1 MIARILLVAIAAG
14 VIAGAFVTA
23 AQSFKVIPLIYQA
36 ETYENKTPAEA
47 TAVDQTTNRP
57 PAHAHDG
64 TEPKNHSHEQRAEW
78 SPQDGFERVAYTL
91 LTNVLNGV
99 GFGFLLTAVIVFAGF
114 DISWTIGIL
123 WGVGGFLAFSFF
135 PAIGLPPE
143 MPGIVAADI
152 VERQVWWAA
161 AVAGALIGLGLL
173 AFGKNLAFKVLGVV
187 IIAIPQVVGAPH
199 INLQEVSSSVPAE
212 LAAQYVVATLL
223 TTALFWLVLGASVGG
238 LLHRFGKPV

>member
-36 ETYENKTPAEA
+36 ETYENNAPAEA
-47 TAVDQTTNRP
+47 MAADQTTGQP

-64 TEPKNHSHEQRAEW
+64 SEATGHSHEQGAEW
-78 SPQDGFERVAYTL
+78 GPQDGFQRLAFTF
-91 LTNVLNGV
+91 LTNVLTGV
-99 GFGFLLTAVIVFAGF
+99 GFGFLLTAAIVFAGF
-114 DISWTIGIL
+114 GISWTTGIL
-123 WGVGGFLAFSFF
+123 WGIGGFLAFSFF
-135 PAIGLPPE
+135 PSIGLPPE
-143 MPGIVAADI
+143 MPGMVGADI

-161 AVAGALIGLGLL
+161 TVACALVGLALL
-173 AFGKNLAFKVLGVV
+173 AFGKSPPLKVLGVV

-199 INLQEVSSSVPAE
+199 INLSEMSSSVPAE

-223 TTALFWLVLGASVGG
+223 TTGLFWLVLGASVGG
-238 LLHRFGKPV
+238 LLHRFGKPA

>member
-36 ETYENKTPAEA
+36 EAYENKA
-47 TAVDQTTNRP
+47 
-57 PAHAHDG
+57 PAHTHDG
-64 TEPKNHSHEQRAEW
+64 TEPKNHSHEQSAQW
-78 SPQDGFERVAYTL
+78 APQDGFERVAFTL
-91 LTNVLNGV
+91 LSNVLTGV
-99 GFGFLLTAVIVFAGF
+99 GFGFLLTSAIVVAGIG
-114 DISWTIGIL
+114 ISWTTGIL
-123 WGVGGFLAFSFF
+123 WGMGGFLAFTFF

-143 MPGIVAADI
+143 MPGMVAAGI
-152 VERQVWWAA
+152 VERQIWWAA
-161 AVAGALIGLGLL
+161 TVVCALIGLALL
-173 AFGKNLAFKVLGVV
+173 AFGKNLPLKILGVV

-199 INLQEVSSSVPAE
+199 VNLAGVSSSVPAE

-238 LLHRFGKPV
+238 LLHRFGKPA

>member
-1 MIARILLVAIAAG
+1 MITRILLVAIAAG

-36 ETYENKTPAEA
+36 ETYENKTPAGA
-47 TAVDQTTNRP
+47 PAVDQTINQP

-64 TEPKNHSHEQRAEW
+64 TESKNHPHKQSAEW
-78 SPQDGFERVAYTL
+78 APQQGFERVAYTL
-91 LTNVLNGV
+91 LANVLNGV
-99 GFGFLLTAVIVFAGF
+99 GFGFLLTAAIVFAGF
-114 DISWTIGIL
+114 GISWTTGIL
-123 WGVGGFLAFSFF
+123 WGIGGFLAFSFF

-143 MPGIVAADI
+143 MPGMVAADI

-161 AVAGALIGLGLL
+161 TVACTLIGLGLL
-173 AFGKNLAFKVLGVV
+173 AFGKNLPLKVLGVV

-199 INLQEVSSSVPAE
+199 INLAEVSSSVPAE

-223 TTALFWLVLGASVGG
+223 TTGLFWLVLGASVGG
-238 LLHRFGKPV
+238 LLHRYGKPA